1 MIWGG
6 CGGGGRGR
14 EEDVN
19 SGTFLILMLF
29 RFFAVQSKLL
39 VSTCS
44 LICEQLSDTQVD

>member
-1 MIWGG
+1 M
-6 CGGGGRGR
+6 GGGGGEERGR

-19 SGTFLILMLF
+19 SGASLVLMLF